1 MNPLDVGYSDSFEP
15 DYTACELFIRA
26 VGYDIDNST
35 LIGHRLL
42 LQRSSLKEKSKIWTE
57 IQMKEYGNVWRDCI
71 LKAQKRI
78 TGSKY
83 RGANKKNI
91 KVEKDTE
98 SKSISTNKDTFDNV
112 VINRRMTRQLVKMAT
127 IYKVKPIVK
136 KKAYQ
141 KKGRSYR
148 YCCLG

>member
-1 MNPLDVGYSDSFEP
+1 
-15 DYTACELFIRA
+15 
-26 VGYDIDNST
+26 
-35 LIGHRLL
+35 
-42 LQRSSLKEKSKIWTE
+42 
-57 IQMKEYGNVWRDCI
+57 MKEYGNVWRDCI

-127 IYKVKPIVK
+127 ICKVKLMVK

-141 KKGRSYR
+141 KKGRPYR
-148 YCCLG
+148 YYFFVGCKRNNHHDVSFKRITPIPSYEIIESDRYE